1 MYQIGDKVQMRR
13 LKDMPCEYETMPPYY
28 VGNLLIRKGTGF
40 LKYMVIF
47 CGQQY
52 HIRQLRYVDGRKC
65 YLLETINRAPLLS
78 TFEEYMF
85 EKRCDF

>member
-13 LKDMPCEYETMPPYY
+13 LKDMQCEYETMPPYY

-47 CGQQY
+47 LWAAISYSSTKICGW
-52 HIRQLRYVDGRKC
+52 
-65 YLLETINRAPLLS
+65 A
-78 TFEEYMF
+78 
-85 EKRCDF
+85 